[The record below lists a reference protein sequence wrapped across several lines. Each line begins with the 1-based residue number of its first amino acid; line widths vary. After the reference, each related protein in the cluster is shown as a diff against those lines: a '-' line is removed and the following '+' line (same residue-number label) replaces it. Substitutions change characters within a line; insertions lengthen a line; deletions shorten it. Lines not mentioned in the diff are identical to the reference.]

1 MPKRATMNI
10 SLPPAAR
17 EWIADRVSE
26 GHYASASE
34 YVRELVRQ
42 DREQRARDSVD
53 AKLLEALDSGDSRE
67 MTAADFARIRAEVRR
82 RAESKPRR
90 RR

>member
-1 MPKRATMNI
+1 MNI

-42 DREQRARDSVD
+42 DRDQRSRAAVD
-53 AKLLEALDSGDSRE
+53 AKLLEALEGGDSRE
-67 MTAADFARIRAEVRR
+67 MTPADFDRARAEVRR
-82 RAESKPRR
+82 RVRR
-90 RR
+90 RRKSAG